1 MLPSDMVDRLMNG
14 QPGLVESELF
24 LVMLDPCETPEVD
37 DEDGPLF
44 PPLARNPRD
53 EKLRDWRRLGRARV
67 KSRARTV

>member
-24 LVMLDPCETPEVD
+24 LVMLDPCEMPEAD

-44 PPLARNPRD
+44 PPLARDPRA
-53 EKLRDWRRLGRARV
+53 EKLRDWRRIGRARV